1 MRTVALLLSLLFVFV
16 AGCAETKSAVPSKE
30 EYVEIDNPGYTM
42 SPNAPPTIWVP
53 RRYVDSGVPR
63 GSELVKEGVEVVK
76 GGLTAGGNPQ
86 QKQAGTVAPSQ
97 VAAAPAA
104 PVSTAP
110 AVPAAVVPAVKNR
123 IAVLEVGRNGIL
135 APFSEILK
143 KSSPAILIDQPQI
156 ALLARYAA
164 LASTA
169 DKNTFAVRLQEDFGA
184 NLVIFVSAPDGI
196 APGKLLKAEIFDG
209 MGGGL
214 VRSVEATLPLY
225 SEKDQAV
232 RDSAVSGTLMNLVEQ
247 TREVLSL
254 LPWYGKVVAVDGDRV
269 YINAGREA
277 GIQVGHKLKVY
288 HGGKVVQGLGFAPGK
303 MVGTV
308 EVKGF
313 VGTNGAY
320 AVVKEGGGVL
330 VSDLVSFE

>member
-1 MRTVALLLSLLFVFV
+1 M
-16 AGCAETKSAVPSKE
+16 
-30 EYVEIDNPGYTM
+30 
-42 SPNAPPTIWVP
+42 
-53 RRYVDSGVPR
+53 DSGVPR
-63 GSELVKEGVEVVK
+63 GGELVKEGVEVVK

-86 QKQAGTVAPSQ
+86 QKQAGTVAPGP

-104 PVSTAP
+104 PVSAAAAAP
-110 AVPAAVVPAVKNR
+110 AVVVPAVKNR
-123 IAVLEVGRNGIL
+123 IAVLEVGKNGL
-135 APFSEILK
+135 LVPFSEILK

-164 LASTA
+164 LASSA
-169 DKNTFAVRLQEDFGA
+169 DKNTFSVRLQEDFGA

-196 APGKLLKAEIFDG
+196 APGKVLKAEIFDG

-214 VRSVEATLPLY
+214 VRIVEATLPQY
-225 SEKDQAV
+225 SENDQSA
-232 RDSAVSGTLMNLVEQ
+232 RDSAVFGALVKLVEQ

-254 LPWYGKVVAVDGDRV
+254 LPWYAKVVAVDGDRI

-277 GIQVGHKLKVY
+277 GIQVGQKLKVY

-320 AVVKEGGGVL
+320 AVVKEGGGVA